1 MVKINFFKMNS
12 TSFSKILAIFIM
24 VFVVLNS
31 YGQGGIITY
40 NKKYYWANIASKMPY
55 ISAEERDRIRLTW
68 GTDANYKGEEYL
80 LTFNNAGSVYSM
92 KENEATYGNSWRED
106 EEVFIRNI

>member
-1 MVKINFFKMNS
+1 MNS

-68 GTDANYKGEEYL
+68 GSDDSDYKGTDYV
-80 LTFNNAGSVYSM
+80 LTFNTGGSVYKI
-92 KENEATYGNSWRED
+92 KEKRRKLRLFMGR
-106 EEVFIRNI
+106 R